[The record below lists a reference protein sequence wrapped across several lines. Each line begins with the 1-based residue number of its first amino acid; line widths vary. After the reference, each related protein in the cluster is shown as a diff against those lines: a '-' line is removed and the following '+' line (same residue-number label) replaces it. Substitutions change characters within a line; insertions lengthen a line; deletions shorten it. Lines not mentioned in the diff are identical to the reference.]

1 MVSATYLGED
11 LEVQFSAQTEPS
23 DYGVK
28 GSPVWD
34 EITDVT
40 IEAVKICG
48 VEFALRDLPM
58 PLRNALHDLSEG
70 LEFAA

>member
-1 MVSATYLGED
+1 MASATYQSED
-11 LEVQFSAQTEPS
+11 IEVSFSAQTERS
-23 DYGVK
+23 DYGVS
-28 GSPVWD
+28 GSPKWD

-48 VEFALRDLPM
+48 VEVALRDLPM

>member
-1 MVSATYLGED
+1 MS
-11 LEVQFSAQTEPS
+11 FIAQTERS
-23 DYGVK
+23 DYGVS

-40 IEAVKICG
+40 IDAVKICG
-48 VEFALRDLPM
+48 VEVALRDLPM